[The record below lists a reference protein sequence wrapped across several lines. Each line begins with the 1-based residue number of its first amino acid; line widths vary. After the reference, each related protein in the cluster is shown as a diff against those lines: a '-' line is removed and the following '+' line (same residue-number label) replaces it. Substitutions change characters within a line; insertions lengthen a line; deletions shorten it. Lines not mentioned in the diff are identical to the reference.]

1 MSTTIHTIED
11 LMQVLDENPEWL
23 EAMRARLLTR
33 ELTELPE
40 RFNKFVAE
48 MKGFVAEMNAF
59 VAEMNAFVA
68 EMKGFVAEM
77 KGYVAETNR
86 RLDNLESGM
95 KSVQNDIGIIKGILA
110 RNAALE
116 EVTDVAREMG
126 LRRRKNL
133 SRDDLW
139 DLIDEADTSGI
150 PTNELRSFRRADLI
164 MEATDRDRATCY
176 VAVEISYTA
185 NGRDTTR
192 ALRNAGFLTKF
203 TGRRSHAAVAGLFR
217 DERIQHLIDSGEVA
231 WYRLDPQVLEAE

>member
-11 LMQVLDENPEWL
+11 LIQVLDENPQWL

-33 ELTELPE
+33 ELIELPE
-40 RFNKFVAE
+40 KFTLFVAE
-48 MKGFVAEMNAF
+48 VTSFVAEA
-59 VAEMNAFVA
+59 
-68 EMKGFVAEM
+68 
-77 KGYVAETNR
+77 NR
-86 RLDNLESGM
+86 RFDSLETGV
-95 KSVQNDIGIIKGILA
+95 KSVQNDTGLLKGILA

-126 LRRRKNL
+126 LRRKKNL

-139 DLIDEADTSGI
+139 DLIDQADTSGI

-164 MEATDRDRATCY
+164 MEATDQEGATCY

-192 ALRNAGFLTKF
+192 ALRNAGFLTRF

-217 DERIQHLIDSGEVA
+217 DERIQDLIDSGEVA
-231 WYRLDPQVLEAE
+231 WYQLDPQILEAE